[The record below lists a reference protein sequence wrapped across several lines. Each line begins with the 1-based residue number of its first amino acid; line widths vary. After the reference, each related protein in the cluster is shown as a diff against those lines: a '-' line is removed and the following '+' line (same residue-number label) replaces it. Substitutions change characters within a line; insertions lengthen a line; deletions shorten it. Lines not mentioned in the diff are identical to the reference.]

1 MPGKAL
7 QSAEQLPVAP
17 LFSVVIP
24 TYNRLQPLG
33 RCIEALA
40 QGYPRD
46 HYEVIVVDDGSSPP
60 VDLRRYSDSMQIVGL
75 RHNNRGPAPSRNAGA
90 AQARGRYLVFLDD
103 DCQVTSGWF
112 SNLEKALA
120 GASHRTIFGGS
131 VSNGDETNLCSE
143 VSETFI
149 RVILQYHRPRP
160 GGLYFF
166 RSTNLV
172 VPREDF
178 LRLGGFDERFRT
190 AEDREFCDRWQ
201 LDSGGFTYLPE
212 AAVRHHS
219 SLTLKSFA
227 RQHFAYGRGAWHFHH
242 VRFSRK
248 SPRFAIDMLAYY
260 ARVFREVTRLRQG
273 ALAARVGLFML
284 WQAVNIGGFLWEFA
298 GHIWISSTWKRAA

>member
-1 MPGKAL
+1 MSGQGPKF
-7 QSAEQLPVAP
+7 AEGVPVAP

-24 TYNRLQPLG
+24 TYNRLLPLC

-46 HYEVIVVDDGSSPP
+46 QFEVIVVDDGSSPP
-60 VDLRRYSDSMQIVGL
+60 VDLRRYAESMQIVTL
-75 RHNNRGPAPSRNAGA
+75 RHSNRGPAPSRNAGA
-90 AQARGRYLVFLDD
+90 AQAKGRYLVFLDD
-103 DCQVTSGWF
+103 DCQVASGWF
-112 SNLEKALA
+112 TNLDQALA
-120 GASHRTIFGGS
+120 KTSSRNIFGGS

-149 RVILQYHRPRP
+149 RVILQYHQPRP

-178 LRLGGFDERFRT
+178 LRLGGFDQRFRT

-212 AAVRHHS
+212 AVVRHHS

-227 RQHFAYGRGAWHFHH
+227 KQHFAYGRGAWHFHRI
-242 VRFSRK
+242 RFARN
-248 SPRFAIDMLAYY
+248 SPRFALDMLAYY
-260 ARVFREVTRLRQG
+260 ARVFREVTRLRRG
-273 ALAARVGLFML
+273 ILAARVGLFVV
-284 WQAVNIGGFLWEFA
+284 WQAVNISGFLWELA
-298 GHIWISSTWKRAA
+298 GDVWISRTRKRLA

>member
-1 MPGKAL
+1 MPGKAS
-7 QSAEQLPVAP
+7 QSAEPLAVAP

-24 TYNRLQPLG
+24 TYNRMQPLR

-60 VDLRRYSDSMQIVGL
+60 VDLRPYAEAMQIVAL
-75 RHNNRGPAPSRNAGA
+75 RHDNRGPAISRNAGA
-90 AQARGRYLVFLDD
+90 ARAKGRYLVFLDD
-103 DCQVTSGWF
+103 DCQVASGWF
-112 SNLEKALA
+112 ANLEKALA
-120 GASHRTIFGGS
+120 SASARTIFGGS

-149 RVILQYHRPRP
+149 RVILQHHRPRP

-190 AEDREFCDRWQ
+190 AEDREFCDRWL
-201 LDSGGFTYLPE
+201 LDSGGFAYLPE
-212 AAVRHHS
+212 AVVSHHS
-219 SLTLKSFA
+219 SLNLRSFA
-227 RQHFAYGRGAWHFHH
+227 RQHFAYGRGAWHFHRM
-242 VRFSRK
+242 RFSRK
-248 SPRFAIDMLAYY
+248 SPRFSFDMLAYY
-260 ARVFREVTRLRQG
+260 ARVFREVTRLQRG
-273 ALAARVGLFML
+273 MLAARVGLFVV
-284 WQAVNIGGFLWEFA
+284 WQAVNIGGFLWELA
-298 GHIWISSTWKRAA
+298 GDVWISRARKRPA

>member
-1 MPGKAL
+1 MAGKNPE
-7 QSAEQLPVAP
+7 SAETLPDAP

-24 TYNRLQPLG
+24 TYNREQPLR

-40 QGYPRD
+40 QGYPHNRF
-46 HYEVIVVDDGSSPP
+46 EVVVVDDGSSPP
-60 VDLRRYSDSMQIVGL
+60 VDLQRYAESMQIVTL
-75 RHNNRGPAPSRNAGA
+75 RQSNRGPAPSRNAGA

-103 DCQVTSGWF
+103 DCQVASSWF
-112 SNLEKALA
+112 TNLENALA
-120 GASHRTIFGGS
+120 STSARSIFGGS

-149 RVILQYHRPRP
+149 RVILQHHQPRP

-201 LDSGGFTYLPE
+201 LDAGGFTYWPE
-212 AAVRHHS
+212 AVVSHHS
-219 SLTLKSFA
+219 SLTLRSFA
-227 RQHFAYGRGAWHFHH
+227 RQHFAYGRGAWHFHRI
-242 VRFSRK
+242 RFSRK
-248 SPRFAIDMLAYY
+248 SPRFSLDMLGYY
-260 ARVFREVTRLRQG
+260 ARVFREVTRLQRG
-273 ALAARVGLFML
+273 ILAARVGLFVV
-284 WQAVNIGGFLWEFA
+284 WQAVNIGGFLWELA
-298 GHIWISSTWKRAA
+298 GDVWISRTRKRFA